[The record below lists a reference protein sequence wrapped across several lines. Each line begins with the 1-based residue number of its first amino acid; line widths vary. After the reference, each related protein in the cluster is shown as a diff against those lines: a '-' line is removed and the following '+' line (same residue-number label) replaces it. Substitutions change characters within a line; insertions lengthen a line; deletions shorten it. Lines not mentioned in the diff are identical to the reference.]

1 MGLGVNGLALVAFLA
16 VAGNALPKDEYSLVV
31 AFWSALYALGNGVMQ
46 PLEQE
51 VARAVSARRANGLG
65 PGPVVRRAAA
75 VGAAFTLVLCLVAL
89 IGHSFLLDRYFK
101 GNVWVEVAF
110 IIGLCGFALAHL
122 ARGTLSSHGRFS
134 AYALFFSVEGL
145 SRLVGGLVL
154 VALAVRSAEAF
165 ALLLALAPF
174 AAVAVAVSRQR
185 GLLEEGPPAEWAELT
200 RALGWLLLGIASLSL
215 LLQASTMAVNLL
227 AGDSDAQAAGQLGTA
242 LLIAR
247 TPLFL
252 FQAVLASLLP
262 RLSHLAAEGR
272 YREFAANLR
281 RLVAAI
287 AGAGA
292 LAVVVS
298 AALGPWI
305 LEKVFNSGGLG
316 ARDLAMLAGASVLLM
331 IAVTFDQALIALS
344 GHSRMAIGWL
354 VALLTF
360 VAVTAAG
367 RDLFLRV
374 ELGLLAGA
382 AVAVVWMYAWL
393 IERLRH
399 HAHAEEVDLAEA
411 AAEIPLQ

>member
-1 MGLGVNGLALVAFLA
+1 M
-16 VAGNALPKDEYSLVV
+16 AGNALPKDEYSLVV

-51 VARAVSARRANGLG
+51 VARAVSARRARGLG

-75 VGAAFTLVLCLVAL
+75 IGATFTFGLCVVAL
-89 IGHSFLLDRYFK
+89 AGHSFLLDRYFK
-101 GNVWVEVAF
+101 GNLWVEVAF

-122 ARGTLSSHGRFS
+122 ARGTLSSHGRFG

-145 SRLVGGLVL
+145 SRLAGGLAL
-154 VALAVRSAEAF
+154 VAISLSSAEVF
-165 ALLLALAPF
+165 ALLLAVGPF
-174 AAVAVAVSRQR
+174 VAVAIALARQR
-185 GLLEEGPPAEWAELT
+185 GLLEDGPPAQWSELT

-215 LLQASTMAVNLL
+215 LLQASTIAVNFL
-227 AGDSDAQAAGQLGTA
+227 AGPDEQEAAGQLGTA

-262 RLSHLAAEGR
+262 RLSHIAAEGR
-272 YREFAANLR
+272 FGEFASNLR

-287 AGAGA
+287 AGFGL
-292 LAVVVS
+292 LAVVAS

-316 ARDLAMLAGASVLLM
+316 MADLAILAGASVLLM
-331 IAVTFDQALIALS
+331 IAVTLDQALIALS
-344 GHSRMAIGWL
+344 GHSRMAVGWL

-360 VAVTAAG
+360 VAVTAVG
-367 RDLFLRV
+367 QDLFLRV
-374 ELGLLAGA
+374 ELALLTGA

-393 IERLRH
+393 TERLRH
-399 HAHAEEVDLAEA
+399 HARAHEVDLAEA
-411 AAEIPLQ
+411 VAEIPIQ